1 MNEILRPN
9 SVAISF
15 GLTSQT
21 HFCSPRHENL
31 NIAFFEFILLHINAN
46 GAGCRGGGKKMEF
59 LKIHG
64 QRCRWAL

>member
-31 NIAFFEFILLHINAN
+31 NIALFEFILLHINAN
-46 GAGCRGGGKKMEF
+46 
-59 LKIHG
+59 
-64 QRCRWAL
+64 